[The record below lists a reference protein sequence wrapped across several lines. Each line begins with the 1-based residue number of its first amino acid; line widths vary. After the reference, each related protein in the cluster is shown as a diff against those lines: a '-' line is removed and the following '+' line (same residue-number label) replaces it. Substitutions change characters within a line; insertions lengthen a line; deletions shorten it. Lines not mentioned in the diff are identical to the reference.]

1 MNNKRFVVLD
11 VETTGNSPKKGDK
24 IIQIGAVV
32 IDDWKISKR
41 ISYFVNPGK
50 KIPPFI
56 EKLTGIK
63 DETVKHER
71 SFLEIADEVYDL
83 LTQSYFVAHN
93 IHFDTS
99 FVNSELKNAGY
110 DKLDCMVID
119 TVELARILFPSFGGY
134 KLTEL
139 SEALQI
145 HHESPHRADS
155 DAEVTSRIFLEM
167 VKKLKSLPI
176 PTLTELKRL
185 SSHLI
190 SDLEPLLDD
199 ILRKKDP
206 AKEIDY
212 KMVKSIAVKKAE
224 SDALEREPSAA
235 DLKTLN
241 DICFDSF
248 SAANVEHREGQQEMM
263 KEVYTS
269 FNNNEHSLIEAA
281 PGTGKTLGYL
291 LPAVLFSREKGV
303 PITLSTYTTLLQQQL
318 VEHDIPK
325 LNELLETPVRTA
337 VLKGRSHYLNIY
349 KLNYIMEE
357 KDSNYDTVLTIAQ
370 LLVWLL
376 ETSTGDV
383 EEINLPSGG
392 KRIWDRLN
400 CEGFLFQTKTN
411 DCFYESAKKKAQAA
425 DLVITNHSFLLANE
439 KNKSGAVPATG
450 YVIIDEAHHFEKAAL
465 DHTGT
470 RISYLDFHVKRIQMG
485 SFKNGGLLKKLQQR
499 FARFGISAELK
510 FQIDEYLEFIQEEC
524 DVFFSMLHS
533 FVKKR
538 KPMDDV
544 NRLTLRLETKQRNDI
559 AGQAMAEGARRLCSM
574 LSELNSRFEGL
585 LRQTE
590 AVKGQLDLKGLFVYH
605 EFRSCVAYFSWLE
618 QTLLQMFFTEDAK
631 RITWIEIDAK
641 GAKNA
646 VSLYDQPLE
655 IAERI
660 ADQFFT
666 MKKSVVLT
674 SATLT
679 VDRSFSF
686 MIKKLGLTDFY
697 PRTLQIESP
706 YLYKKHMRILIPE
719 HMPLI
724 HETDQQQYAK
734 MTAEYVSILAKQN
747 RAKILVLF
755 TSYEMVRGVYNK
767 LKQYDT
773 LDGELLGQG
782 ITAGSPAKVKKAF
795 AASEKAVLLGTRQY
809 WEGVDFPGNELT
821 TVVIAR
827 LPFSSPGQPLAK
839 ARFDYIK
846 NRGGNPFEELSLP
859 EAVVLFKQ
867 GIGRLIRSSKD
878 SGTVVI
884 LDRRILTSSYSRT
897 FMNALPHSAVEQMTK
912 DELERYIDE
921 LND

>member
-71 SFLEIADEVYDL
+71 SFAEIADEIFGL
-83 LTQSYFVAHN
+83 LNHSYFVAHN

-99 FVNSELKNAGY
+99 FVKSELNCAGY
-110 DKLDCMVID
+110 GNLDCLVID
-119 TVELARILFPSFGGY
+119 TVEMARILFPSFEGY

-145 HHESPHRADS
+145 QHESPHRADS
-155 DAEVTSRIFLEM
+155 DAEVTSRIFLKM
-167 VKKLKSLPI
+167 VKKLKTLPI
-176 PTLTELKRL
+176 PTLTQLRRL
-185 SSHLI
+185 SAHLI

-199 ILRKKDP
+199 ILAGKDP
-206 AKEIDY
+206 ANEDIEY
-212 KMVKSIAVKKAE
+212 VMIKSIAVKKAE
-224 SDALEREPSAA
+224 SVGTVDREPAPADIKILEDVCFGSAFH
-235 DLKTLN
+235 LEL
-241 DICFDSF
+241 
-248 SAANVEHREGQQEMM
+248 REGQQEMM
-263 KEVYTS
+263 KEVYAS
-269 FNNNEHSLIEAA
+269 FENNEHSLIEAA

-291 LPAVLFSREKGV
+291 LPAILLSRKRGIPV
-303 PITLSTYTTLLQQQL
+303 TLSTFTTLLQQQL
-318 VEHDIPK
+318 VANDIPM
-325 LNELLETPVRTA
+325 LNKLLEKPVRTA
-337 VLKGRSHYLNIY
+337 VMKGRSHYLNIY
-349 KLNYIMEE
+349 KLHYIMEE

-376 ETSTGDV
+376 ETSSGDV

-400 CEGFLFQTKTN
+400 CEGITFHTKN
-411 DCFYESAKKKAQAA
+411 PDCFYEHAKKKAQAA

-439 KNKSGAVPATG
+439 KNKTGAVPSSG

-465 DHTGT
+465 DHTGS
-470 RISYLDFHVKRIQMG
+470 RISYLDFHVKRMQVG
-485 SFKNGGLLKKLQQR
+485 SLKSGGLLKKLQQL
-499 FARFGISAELK
+499 FSRFGISAELM
-510 FQIDEYLEFIQEEC
+510 FQIDEYLEMIQEEC

-533 FVKKR
+533 FVRKR
-538 KPMDDV
+538 KPLDDV
-544 NRLTLRLETKQRNDI
+544 NRLTLRLEPKQRNHYT
-559 AGQAMAEGARRLCSM
+559 GQAMAEGARRLCSM
-574 LSELNSRFEGL
+574 LSELNSRFDGL
-585 LRQTE
+585 LHETIT
-590 AVKGQLDLKGLFVYH
+590 VNGQLDLKGSFVYH
-605 EFRSCVAYFSWLE
+605 EFRSCIAYFSWLE
-618 QTLLQMFFTEDAK
+618 QTFLHMFFTEDAE
-631 RITWIEIDAK
+631 RTTWIEIDAK

-646 VSLYDQPLE
+646 VSLYEQPIE
-655 IAERI
+655 IADRI
-660 ADQFFT
+660 ADQFFSK
-666 MKKSVVLT
+666 KKSVVLT

-679 VDRSFSF
+679 IDQSFAF
-686 MIKKLGLTDFY
+686 MINKLGLTDFY

-706 YLYKKHMRILIPE
+706 YLYKNHMRILIPE
-719 HMPLI
+719 QMPLI
-724 HETDQQQYAK
+724 HDTGQEQYAK
-734 MTAEYVSILAKQN
+734 LTAEYVSILAKQKH
-747 RAKILVLF
+747 AKILVLF
-755 TSYEMVRGVYNK
+755 TSHEMVRDVYNE
-767 LKQYDT
+767 LKQSSTFDA
-773 LDGELLGQG
+773 ELIGQG

-795 AASEKAVLLGTRQY
+795 AASEKAVLLGTKQY

-827 LPFSSPGQPLAK
+827 LPFASPGQPLVN

-846 NRGGNPFEELSLP
+846 NKGGNPFEEVSLP
-859 EAVVLFKQ
+859 EAVVMFKQ

-884 LDRRILTSSYSRT
+884 LDRRILTSSYSKT
-897 FMNALPHSAVEQMTK
+897 FLNALPHTAVEQMTK
-912 DELERYIDE
+912 EELERYVYE
-921 LND
+921 LNE